1 MSGMRFSIKGIPS
14 SCVTAVDY
22 ANAVVLGE
30 ISVCR
35 LAENAVERFFR
46 DIEQSEKDGL
56 YFLDFDAADRAMRFV
71 ERMPH
76 IKGPESGTEL
86 ILAPWQ
92 KFIYLNIF
100 GWKVKETGARRFRK
114 VYTEIP
120 RGNGKSTM
128 VAPAALYMLS
138 ADKEGGAEIYSAAVS
153 RDQARIVFNVAQ
165 AMAKRRS
172 AFLKRAGVRI
182 YSNAIAQDETSSTFQ
197 PLSADARS
205 LDGLN
210 VHLAILDELAQ
221 HKTREVHDVI
231 ETGTGKRQ
239 QPLMWMITT
248 AGPNQ
253 GGIGFE
259 IHDYAEKI
267 LSNVIQ
273 DDSFFTVIYTID
285 PGDDWTQPEIWEKA
299 NPNWGHSVVPETIKQ
314 LAHRAIQV
322 PSFQNAFKMKHLNL
336 WTNAAVSWLDSTKW
350 SLQAMPMDEEEFV
363 GEECMIGLDLA
374 SKVDVAAR
382 VKVFRRPNLSEVS
395 SKHPYKYYI
404 IPTLYLPET
413 AIKNKKNANYEGWVL
428 GGHIVKTPGDVID
441 FSYIEED
448 LEADN
453 KKFNVV
459 DVPFDP
465 WQATQLA
472 QQMTA
477 KGVPMIEFPATVRN
491 FSEPTKE
498 FEALVRQGLLFHN
511 NNPAFNWMVS
521 NLVVQEDRK
530 GNIFPRK
537 ERPENKIDGPVA
549 AIMALARWIY
559 QVEEQKTVSVYDN
572 PNRKVIM

>member
-1 MSGMRFSIKGIPS
+1 
-14 SCVTAVDY
+14 
-22 ANAVVLGE
+22 
-30 ISVCR
+30 
-35 LAENAVERFFR
+35 
-46 DIEQSEKDGL
+46 
-56 YFLDFDAADRAMRFV
+56 
-71 ERMPH
+71 
-76 IKGPESGTEL
+76 
-86 ILAPWQ
+86 
-92 KFIYLNIF
+92 
-100 GWKVKETGARRFRK
+100 
-114 VYTEIP
+114 
-120 RGNGKSTM
+120 M

-138 ADKEGGAEIYSAAVS
+138 ADKEGGAEVYSAAVS

-165 AMAKRRS
+165 AMAKREI
-172 AFLKRAGVRI
+172 AFLKRAGVRN
-182 YSNAIAQDETSSTFQ
+182 YTSSIAQDKTSSLFQ

-231 ETGTGKRQ
+231 ETGTGKRK

-273 DDSFFTVIYTID
+273 DDSFFTIIYTID

-299 NPNWGHSVVPETIKQ
+299 NPNWGVSVMPETIKQ
-314 LAHRAIQV
+314 LAQRATQV
-322 PSFQNAFKMKHLNL
+322 PSFQNAFQMKHLNV
-336 WTNAAVSWLDSTKW
+336 WTNAAVIWLDSVKW
-350 SLQAMPMDEEEFV
+350 STQALPLDEDEFI

-374 SKVDVAAR
+374 SKIDIAAM

-395 SKHPYKYYI
+395 SKHPYKYFI
-404 IPTLYLPET
+404 IPTLYLPE
-413 AIKNKKNANYEGWVL
+413 AAVKNNRNANYEGWVL
-428 GGHIVKTPGDVID
+428 GGHIIQTPGEVID
-441 FSYIEED
+441 FSRIEED
-448 LEADN
+448 LEGDC
-453 KKFNVV
+453 KKFSVQ

-465 WQATQLA
+465 WQATQFA
-472 QQMTA
+472 QQMTN
-477 KGVPMIEFPATVRN
+477 KGAPMIEFPATVRN

-511 NNPAFNWMVS
+511 NNPAFNWMIS
-521 NLVVQEDRK
+521 NLVVKEDHK

-537 ERPENKIDGPVA
+537 ERDENKIDGPVA
-549 AIMALARWIY
+549 AIMALARWVY
-559 QVEEQKTVSVYDN
+559 QTPVITETSVYND
-572 PNRKVIM
+572 PNVKVFM